1 MMGRVIG
8 IGAGVATHLLFG
20 VTVWFLVRFLAGWNG
35 PPSGSSSAVQF
46 SVNTLLAA
54 QFAVSHSLLLYP
66 AVRER
71 LTEWIPSAFYG
82 CFFCVATCVSLLA
95 TIACWQVS
103 PTVVFEWT
111 GAGRP
116 IVQAG
121 FIGCWAALLYSLNLT
136 GLGWQTGLTPWLAWV
151 RRQPAPR
158 REFAP
163 RGAYR
168 LIRHPVYLSF
178 LGLIWLTPVV
188 TLDRAVLIVLWTVY
202 IGVGS
207 VLKDQRLLFFLGDRY
222 RDYQSRVP
230 GYPVMWYGPLGRI
243 PLVAETDVTPGV
255 PVPVDPPR
263 LSPAATSRDESTER
277 GTIPLGRPL
286 VEPQTSRRRAA

>member
-20 VTVWFLVRFLAGWNG
+20 VTVWFLVQFLAGWNG
-35 PPSGSSSAVQF
+35 PASAR
-46 SVNTLLAA
+46 SPELRLAINTLLAV

-66 AVRER
+66 VVREH
-71 LTEWIPSAFYG
+71 LTRWIPSPFCG
-82 CFFCVATCVSLLA
+82 CFYCVMTCTSLLL
-95 TIACWQVS
+95 TMGCWQVS

-111 GAGRP
+111 GTGRF

-121 FIGCWAALLYSLNLT
+121 FIACWGALLYSLNLT

-168 LIRHPVYLSF
+168 RIRHPVYLSF
-178 LGLIWLTPVV
+178 LGLIWLTPAV

-202 IGVGS
+202 IGIGS
-207 VLKDQRLLFFLGDRY
+207 VLKDQRLLYFLGDRY
-222 RDYQSRVP
+222 REYQARVP
-230 GYPVMWYGPLGRI
+230 GYPFVQFGPLGRI
-243 PLVAETDVTPGV
+243 PFAPILRSAATTPDVSRSLAK
-255 PVPVDPPR
+255 PR
-263 LSPAATSRDESTER
+263 GALEPAAPVAVIVPLER
-277 GTIPLGRPL
+277 SV
-286 VEPQTSRRRAA
+286 VEAATARRRAA